1 MCNQQTLTKVM
12 VAHLSQRKNET
23 FNILRCVKSLF
34 FFGSVGIL
42 LRACLQIAFWQVA
55 GMNFL
60 AHSGEILQK
69 KGVLKGDCLWKD
81 VQGSQVLRSEPVSAW
96 LSQA

>member
-34 FFGSVGIL
+34 FSAQWESCLERAFKL
-42 LRACLQIAFWQVA
+42 LSGRWQ
-55 GMNFL
+55 
-60 AHSGEILQK
+60 E
-69 KGVLKGDCLWKD
+69 
-81 VQGSQVLRSEPVSAW
+81 
-96 LSQA
+96 